1 MSVKVN
7 NKLTKQNSI
16 ILKLIPYIY
25 CFFIFSFM
33 GWILETV
40 YCYCILSEFIKRGFL
55 NSPICPIYGSGALI
69 LTIYLDNCKKKTGY
83 LKLFLMFTIIF
94 SFFEY
99 IVGFTLDA
107 LFAARW
113 WDYSNS
119 KYNLNG
125 RITWFNS
132 LAWGVITILFARF
145 LYPLIQKFKTFIESK
160 LSKQIQIS
168 IGAILILGIIID
180 LVFSCIKYLN

>member
-1 MSVKVN
+1 MNTKLN

-16 ILKLIPYIY
+16 ILKFSPYIY

-33 GWILETV
+33 GWVLETV
-40 YCYCILSEFIKRGFL
+40 YCYCILGEFIKRGFL
-55 NSPICPIYGSGALI
+55 ISPICPIYGSGALI

-119 KYNLNG
+119 NYNLNG

-132 LAWGVITILFARF
+132 LAWGIITILFARF
-145 LYPLIQKFKTFIESK
+145 IYPLIKKFGNFIKTKIPTYV
-160 LSKQIQIS
+160 QII
-168 IGAILILGIIID
+168 INVLLLLGIIID
-180 LVFSCIKYLN
+180 FTYSCIKYLQ